1 MKQKL
6 SIIILTL
13 ATVIFG
19 AANIDAKSKADDAYI
34 KKVRQIYSNS
44 VNASKD
50 EYTAHMACTA
60 NHILPATG
68 MQNVKFDFYYQIDG
82 PDDVHDSTIISNVF
96 LIRLSYNYAARNFY
110 EEYLF
115 DDKGNLIFFY
125 QSGDGI
131 LDDYEKT
138 EFRYYFKPNGALVY
152 ANQKDSNGG
161 KVVRNTDLKGG
172 GQLVDEAH
180 ANANKYV
187 AALKNLFLL

>member
-19 AANIDAKSKADDAYI
+19 AVSIDAKSKADDAYI

-96 LIRLSYNYAARNFY
+96 LIRLSYNFAARNFY